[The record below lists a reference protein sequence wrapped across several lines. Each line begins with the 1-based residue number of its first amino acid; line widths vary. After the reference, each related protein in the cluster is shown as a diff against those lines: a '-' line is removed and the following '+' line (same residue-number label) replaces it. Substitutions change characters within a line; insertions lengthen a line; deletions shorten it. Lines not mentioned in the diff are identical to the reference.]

1 MSDPNPSPT
10 TRMQTPGSEAGS
22 ETPAATIPEPTEP
35 APPTE
40 PPSEPPPQAVA
51 PVPSSPP
58 SWHTPDRGNPGRWGS
73 IILGLILL
81 AIGIWFFA
89 EQTLGLDLPTLRWS
103 QLWPL
108 VLIAIGGWILLAQV
122 RRGSR

>member
-1 MSDPNPSPT
+1 MSDLNPSPT
-10 TRMQTPGSEAGS
+10 TRMETPVSEAGG
-22 ETPAATIPEPTEP
+22 EPPAATGPEPTAP

-40 PPSEPPPQAVA
+40 PQPPAVA
-51 PVPSSPP
+51 PAPSAPP
-58 SWHTPDRGNPGRWGS
+58 SWHTPDRGSPGRAGS

-81 AIGIWFFA
+81 AIGLWFFA
-89 EQTLGLDLPTLRWS
+89 EQTLGLNLPSLQWG

>member
-1 MSDPNPSPT
+1 MSDLNPSPT
-10 TRMQTPGSEAGS
+10 TRMETPGSEAGA
-22 ETPAATIPEPTEP
+22 ETPAVTGPEPATP

-40 PPSEPPPQAVA
+40 PPPPVVA
-51 PVPSSPP
+51 PAPSSPP
-58 SWHTPDRGNPGRWGS
+58 SWHTPDRGSPGRSGS

-81 AIGIWFFA
+81 AIGLWFFA
-89 EQTLGLDLPTLRWS
+89 EQTLGLNLPSLQWS

-108 VLIAIGGWILLAQV
+108 ILIAIGGWILLAQV